1 MHTFKNSN
9 ELMGKIHRGM
19 RRFFEFQMKKYNIT
33 PPQFEVLISLW
44 SEDGLVLSALS
55 KKLSRDGPTITGI
68 IDRME
73 KKELL
78 RRERSTRDRR
88 IIQVY
93 LSPKAIKMKEA
104 LLDLQQTA
112 GRDIIEDFTTED
124 LEMLEVLLSKLL
136 ANIEEKIFPRMNHA
150 NR

>member
-1 MHTFKNSN
+1 MHTFRTSN

-19 RRFFEFQMKKYNIT
+19 RRFYEYQMKKYNIT

-44 SEDGLVLSALS
+44 SEDGLVLSELS
-55 KKLSRDGPTITGI
+55 KRLSRDGPTITGI

-73 KKELL
+73 KKELV

-93 LSPKAIKMKEA
+93 LSEKALEMKEA
-104 LLDLQQTA
+104 LVHLQQTA
-112 GRDIIEDFTTED
+112 GSDIINDFTQED
-124 LEMLEVLLSKLL
+124 LKMLESLLSKLL
-136 ANIEEKIFPRMNHA
+136 ANIEQKIIPRMNHHK
-150 NR
+150 